1 LSKFNVTKNLQK
13 LHVQSLDKE
22 LNIIKFGRT
31 EKYPVGFSG
40 LKEAKFS
47 SKILLYPNLET
58 ISNLLS
64 LTLSD
69 LDFKTTRDLRF
80 PPMLRCLVFENC
92 LISLLVTFPQT
103 LRRLVVRG
111 GKWKEQRIITYVK
124 LRELVLERTDIS
136 DIVKK
141 VNKPRELTSL
151 TINQCQLQSLDDMKF
166 AETLRHIDIS
176 NNNITEISK
185 VKFPSGLQ
193 SLKLNNNYLQ
203 SWDSE
208 TISETLGEL
217 NLSSNNLVGHIIL
230 ASEESNLKIINVAN
244 NPQLK
249 LIQAGKNVEI
259 IDLSGTQV
267 NLKGLKT

>member
-1 LSKFNVTKNLQK
+1 
-13 LHVQSLDKE
+13 
-22 LNIIKFGRT
+22 
-31 EKYPVGFSG
+31 
-40 LKEAKFS
+40 
-47 SKILLYPNLET
+47 
-58 ISNLLS
+58 
-64 LTLSD
+64 
-69 LDFKTTRDLRF
+69 
-80 PPMLRCLVFENC
+80 M
-92 LISLLVTFPQT
+92 
-103 LRRLVVRG
+103 RG